1 MLKPILECSRE
12 ERLERAL
19 LAIEAF
25 GLMADDTDP
34 TPANIMSKIYCIAH
48 AATGKCRNKHEDWLK
63 MIEECEK
70 AGVEGKIYNAEKI
83 LNRDKND
90 KAAQGGSFLEKQGE

>member
-25 GLMADDTDP
+25 GLMADDADP
-34 TPANIMSKIYCIAH
+34 APASIMTKIYCIAH
-48 AATGKCRNKHEDWLK
+48 SATGRCRNPHEDWVK

-70 AGVEGKIYNAEKI
+70 AGVEGNIYDAEKI
-83 LNRDKND
+83 LNR
-90 KAAQGGSFLEKQGE
+90 ERR